1 VSKLLESRGVTI
13 VPAQTLPGALGALKD
28 QGVYSLLCEG
38 GAALAGAFLEAG
50 AVDRMV
56 IFQAPVLLG
65 AGGLYAFGYAPSQ
78 RLPDAPR
85 WRIMDQERLGE
96 DVMTTY
102 ALAP

>member
-1 VSKLLESRGVTI
+1 L
-13 VPAQTLPGALGALKD
+13 AALKE
-28 QGVYSLLCEG
+28 QGVYSVLCEG

-65 AGGLYAFGYAPSQ
+65 AGGLYGFGYAPSQ

-85 WRIMDQERLGE
+85 WRILDQERLGE

-102 ALAP
+102 ALAL